1 PDGGCR
7 GGVVG
12 GAGVGAA
19 GQPHPLAVSAHFLAP
34 AEPGPAELETR
45 WLRAGRS
52 LSTARVTLVQEGAA
66 RVEALVTAGRLDPE
80 VAPGWRRAAGPPELT
95 PVEDCVPGQSRL
107 PSGVPAKLLDHLDLR
122 LPPGTAGWV
131 VGPPGGGGG
140 MRGWGRGVGGA

>member
-34 AEPGPAELETR
+34 AEPGPAELEAR
-45 WLRAGRS
+45 RLRAGRS

-66 RVEALVTAGRLDPE
+66 RLEALVTAGRLDPE
-80 VAPGWRRAAGPPELT
+80 AAPGGRRGAGAA
-95 PVEDCVPGQSRL
+95 RAR
-107 PSGVPAKLLDHLDLR
+107 PA
-122 LPPGTAGWV
+122 
-131 VGPPGGGGG
+131 
-140 MRGWGRGVGGA
+140 GGA